1 LHFEVVEV
9 SGTNQYRVN
18 PLALVSRVAPLT
30 FMVPRAPPETGA
42 ADEADDAG
50 GLPEPEP
57 PVVDDELPHAA
68 TTSVAAIAPTGTSQ
82 LFRMT
87 CLRSDE
93 SI

>member
-30 FMVPRAPPETGA
+30 FMVPRAAPVTGA
-42 ADEADDAG
+42 AGE
-50 GLPEPEP
+50 LPEPAPELP
-57 PVVDDELPHAA
+57 VDDELPHAA

>member
-30 FMVPRAPPETGA
+30 FMVPRAPPVTAAGA
-42 ADEADDAG
+42 DAVG
-50 GLPEPEP
+50 ELPEPAPELP
-57 PVVDDELPHAA
+57 VDDELPHAA